1 MAYRPWSLLQRPAS
15 CRWAERKKEKHW
27 MQLLIM
33 IKDRGLWCERYEK
46 LLVFKEGFSS
56 PSTSLELPGISR
68 AWGLMIAMQMI
79 M

>member
-1 MAYRPWSLLQRPAS
+1 
-15 CRWAERKKEKHW
+15 

-56 PSTSLELPGISR
+56 PSTSLEPPGISR